1 MNEFLVLC
9 FVFSFTFKEKKKKA
23 ELRSEVQSSASS
35 PCPLKSRRTPGQ
47 SKQLYDL
54 LRFIAK
60 PPEKAVTPGPALIR
74 RHGLAERGVGASA
87 AWDGHAC
94 EQRSQPRGRAG
105 CLAGSGLQ
113 SQPCCRRGG
122 GSICTRTA
130 LTFLSANMEH
140 GRETVCGFED
150 LEASR
155 RDVRYKNSWMLT
167 TCR

>member
-74 RHGLAERGVGASA
+74 RHGLAERGVRHLGRPRVRAKVPATGAGWPPRWLRA
-87 AWDGHAC
+87 PEPAVLPTRRRLHLHTDGLDVPLGQHGAW
-94 EQRSQPRGRAG
+94 QRN
-105 CLAGSGLQ
+105 CVW
-113 SQPCCRRGG
+113 
-122 GSICTRTA
+122 
-130 LTFLSANMEH
+130 F
-140 GRETVCGFED
+140 
-150 LEASR
+150 
-155 RDVRYKNSWMLT
+155 
-167 TCR
+167 